1 MSLLPIEHFGSIIV
15 WLALIT
21 SQNAIVVLQIDIE
34 SGLFGRRSLNRL
46 LLTVVVLVRI
56 LR

>member
-1 MSLLPIEHFGSIIV
+1 MSLLPIEHFGSIMV
-15 WLALIT
+15 WLAFT
-21 SQNAIVVLQIDIE
+21 ASQNATVVLQIDIE

-46 LLTVVVLVRI
+46 LLTVVVLDRI

>member
-1 MSLLPIEHFGSIIV
+1 MSLLPIEQIGSLMV
-15 WLALIT
+15 WLALIA